1 MLENEQK
8 YIHCFHCQAM
18 KNQLFFKLTKLLL
31 TAMHKEWER
40 FGSLNGCVANW
51 VGIFTEAHTLFPQK

>member
-18 KNQLFFKLTKLLL
+18 KNQLFFKLIKLLL

-40 FGSLNGCVANW
+40 FGSLNGCVAN
-51 VGIFTEAHTLFPQK
+51 